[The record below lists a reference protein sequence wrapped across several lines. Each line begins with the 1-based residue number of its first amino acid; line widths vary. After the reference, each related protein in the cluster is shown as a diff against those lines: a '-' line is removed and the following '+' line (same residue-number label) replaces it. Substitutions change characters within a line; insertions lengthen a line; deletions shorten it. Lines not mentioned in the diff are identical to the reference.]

1 MKLRAIIPLLLAGM
15 CVSLPSWAEDLTQPS
30 LGTPAIIRPHGAP
43 TGAVVLFSGSAGWGR
58 EEGETATAL
67 AERGLVVM
75 GIDIAAA
82 AKRMAASKDK
92 CITVIGEI
100 EAISHTVQ
108 RELGASAYHFPVL
121 AGMGQGGT
129 FALAVA
135 EQTVAATIDRVV
147 AVDPL
152 PPSPVGKPLCTVGPR
167 QQTPFPIET
176 VRTQNRGTAGDTLLA
191 ALARK
196 EKAATADDLGDLPLI
211 ELAVDGPT
219 DRFAI
224 FYSGDGGWR
233 DLDKDLATILQRDGL
248 PVVGIDVLR
257 YFWKKRT
264 PEQSAFDLS
273 RIIRAYQ
280 NKWKAK
286 QVVLIGFS
294 FGADVLPPL
303 FNRLSADDRAAM
315 VQMSLLGMSAT
326 ADFEVTVAEWL
337 DSKSKNSLPVIPEAK
352 RIDPRRLQCFYGR
365 EDEDAACPQLDGSGA
380 EIIATGGGHHFD
392 GNYSALARTILNGI
406 KRRRDL

>member
-1 MKLRAIIPLLLAGM
+1 MKLRAVIPLLLAGM
-15 CVSLPSWAEDLTQPS
+15 WVSPPAWAEDLTQPS
-30 LGTPAIIRPHGAP
+30 LGTPIIIRPHGAP
-43 TGAVVLFSGSAGWGR
+43 TGAVVLFSGSTGWGR
-58 EEGETATAL
+58 EELETATAL
-67 AERGLVVM
+67 AGRGLVVM

-92 CITVIGEI
+92 CVTVIGEI
-100 EAISHTVQ
+100 EEISHTVQ
-108 RELGASAYHFPVL
+108 RELGASAYHFPIL

-135 EQTVAATIDRVV
+135 EQTAAATIDRVL

-176 VRTQNRGTAGDTLLA
+176 VRTQSRETAGDTLLT

-196 EKAATADDLGDLPLI
+196 EKVAAADDLGDLPLI

-224 FYSGDGGWR
+224 LYSGDGGWR

-273 RIIRAYQ
+273 RIIHAYQ
-280 NKWKAK
+280 RKWGAK

-380 EIIATGGGHHFD
+380 EIIATSGGHHFD